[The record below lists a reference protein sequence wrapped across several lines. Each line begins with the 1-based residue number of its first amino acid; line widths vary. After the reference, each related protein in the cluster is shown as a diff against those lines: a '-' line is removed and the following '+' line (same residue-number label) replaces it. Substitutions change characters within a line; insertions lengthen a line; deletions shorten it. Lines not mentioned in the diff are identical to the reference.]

1 MGIVP
6 LGRSRQRLHDLRL
19 AATGDHPVCRQSGD
33 ERRLL
38 FERVVDVAGLHRRH
52 VRRLVAAP
60 AGLLNKRPD
69 TRRQASSGELIFVF

>member
-1 MGIVP
+1 
-6 LGRSRQRLHDLRL
+6 
-19 AATGDHPVCRQSGD
+19 
-33 ERRLL
+33 LL

-52 VRRLVAAP
+52 VRRLVAVA